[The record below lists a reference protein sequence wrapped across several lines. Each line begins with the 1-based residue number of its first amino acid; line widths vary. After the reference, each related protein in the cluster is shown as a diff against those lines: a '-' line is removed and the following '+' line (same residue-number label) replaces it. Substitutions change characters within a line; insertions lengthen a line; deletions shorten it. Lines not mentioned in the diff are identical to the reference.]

1 MRKVGD
7 RIYTINESGK
17 KYVRRWK
24 ILEINGNQ
32 YRCENKRTHGISVL
46 SEDEVKIYDSKEE
59 AEKIASEMQRKA
71 DRPTRIMTRI
81 IFTMWVCLV
90 LFFIAIFLTMMFK
103 GM

>member
-46 SEDEVKIYDSKEE
+46 SEDEVKIYDSREE

-71 DRPTRIMTRI
+71 DKPNRI
-81 IFTMWVCLV
+81 IFTTWVCIV
-90 LFFIAIFLTMMFK
+90 LFFVAMFLTMMFK

>member
-32 YRCENKRTHGISVL
+32 YRCENKRTHRISVL
-46 SEDEVKIYDSKEE
+46 SEDEVKIYDSREE

-71 DRPTRIMTRI
+71 DKPNRI
-81 IFTMWVCLV
+81 IFTIWVCIV
-90 LFFIAIFLTMMFK
+90 LFFVAMFLTMMFK

>member
-46 SEDEVKIYDSKEE
+46 SEDEVKIYDSREE
-59 AEKIASEMQRKA
+59 AEKIASEMQKKA
-71 DRPTRIMTRI
+71 DKPNRI
-81 IFTMWVCLV
+81 IFTIWLCIV
-90 LFFIAIFLTMMFK
+90 LFFVAMFLTMMFK

>member
-32 YRCENKRTHGISVL
+32 YRCENKRTHGFSVL
-46 SEDEVKIYDSKEE
+46 SEDEVKIYDSREE
-59 AEKIASEMQRKA
+59 AEKIASEMQRKE
-71 DRPTRIMTRI
+71 DKTKRI
-81 IFTMWVCLV
+81 IFTIWVCIV
-90 LFFIAIFLTMMFK
+90 LFFVAMFLTMMFK

>member
-7 RIYTINESGK
+7 RIYTISESAK

-32 YRCENKRTHGISVL
+32 YRCENKRTHEISVL
-46 SEDEVKIYDSKEE
+46 SEDEVKIYDSEEE

-71 DRPTRIMTRI
+71 DKPNRI
-81 IFTMWVCLV
+81 IFTIWVCIV
-90 LFFIAIFLTMMFK
+90 LFFVAMFLTMMFK

>member
-71 DRPTRIMTRI
+71 DKPNRI
-81 IFTMWVCLV
+81 IFTIWVCIV
-90 LFFIAIFLTMMFK
+90 LFFVAMFLTMIFK

>member
-46 SEDEVKIYDSKEE
+46 SEDEVKIYDSEEE

-71 DRPTRIMTRI
+71 DKPNRI
-81 IFTMWVCLV
+81 IFTIWVCIV
-90 LFFIAIFLTMMFK
+90 LLFVAMFLTMMFK

>member
-32 YRCENKRTHGISVL
+32 YRCENKRTHGVSVL
-46 SEDEVKIYDSKEE
+46 SEDEVKIYDSREE

-71 DRPTRIMTRI
+71 DKPNRK
-81 IFTMWVCLV
+81 IFTIWVCIV
-90 LFFIAIFLTMMFK
+90 LFFVAMFLTMMFK

>member
-46 SEDEVKIYDSKEE
+46 SEDEVKIYDSEEE

-71 DRPTRIMTRI
+71 DKPNRI
-81 IFTMWVCLV
+81 IFTIWVCIV
-90 LFFIAIFLTMMFK
+90 LFFVAMFLTMMFK

>member
-32 YRCENKRTHGISVL
+32 YRCEKDNL
-46 SEDEVKIYDSKEE
+46 
-59 AEKIASEMQRKA
+59 
-71 DRPTRIMTRI
+71 
-81 IFTMWVCLV
+81 
-90 LFFIAIFLTMMFK
+90 
-103 GM
+103 

>member
-32 YRCENKRTHGISVL
+32 YRCENKRTHRVSVL
-46 SEDEVKIYDSKEE
+46 SEDEVKIYDSREE
-59 AEKIASEMQRKA
+59 AEKIASEMKRKA
-71 DRPTRIMTRI
+71 DKPKRMILI
-81 IFTMWVCLV
+81 IWVCIV
-90 LFFIAIFLTMMFK
+90 LFFVAMFLTMMFR

>member
-32 YRCENKRTHGISVL
+32 YRCENKRTHGVSVL

-59 AEKIASEMQRKA
+59 AE
-71 DRPTRIMTRI
+71 
-81 IFTMWVCLV
+81 
-90 LFFIAIFLTMMFK
+90 
-103 GM
+103 

>member
-46 SEDEVKIYDSKEE
+46 SEDEVKIYDSREE
-59 AEKIASEMQRKA
+59 AEKIASEMQKKA
-71 DRPTRIMTRI
+71 DKPNRI
-81 IFTMWVCLV
+81 IFTIWVCIV
-90 LFFIAIFLTMMFK
+90 LFFVAMFLTMMFK

>member
-46 SEDEVKIYDSKEE
+46 SEDEVKIYDSREE

-71 DRPTRIMTRI
+71 DKPNRK
-81 IFTMWVCLV
+81 IFTIWVCIV
-90 LFFIAIFLTMMFK
+90 LFFVAMFLTMMFN

>member
-17 KYVRRWK
+17 KYVIRWK

-46 SEDEVKIYDSKEE
+46 SEDEVKIYDSREE

-71 DRPTRIMTRI
+71 DKPNRK
-81 IFTMWVCLV
+81 IFTIWVCIV
-90 LFFIAIFLTMMFK
+90 LFFVAMFLTMMFK

>member
-46 SEDEVKIYDSKEE
+46 SEDEVKIYDSREE

-71 DRPTRIMTRI
+71 DKPIRI
-81 IFTMWVCLV
+81 ILTIWVCIV
-90 LFFIAIFLTMMFK
+90 LFFVAMFLTMMFK

>member
-46 SEDEVKIYDSKEE
+46 SEDEVKIYDSREE

-71 DRPTRIMTRI
+71 DKPKRMI
-81 IFTMWVCLV
+81 
-90 LFFIAIFLTMMFK
+90 LTF
-103 GM
+103 

>member
-17 KYVRRWK
+17 KFVRRWK

-32 YRCENKRTHGISVL
+32 YRCENKRTHSISVL

-59 AEKIASEMQRKA
+59 AEKVASELQREA
-71 DRPTRIMTRI
+71 DKPKRI
-81 IFTMWVCLV
+81 ILIIWVCLV
-90 LFFIAIFLTMMFK
+90 LLFIAIFLSGIFN

>member
-46 SEDEVKIYDSKEE
+46 SEDEVKIYDSSEE

-71 DRPTRIMTRI
+71 DKPNRIL
-81 IFTMWVCLV
+81 FTIWVCIV
-90 LFFIAIFLTMMFK
+90 LFFVAMFLTMMFK

>member
-46 SEDEVKIYDSKEE
+46 SEDEVKIYDSSEE

-71 DRPTRIMTRI
+71 DKPNRI
-81 IFTMWVCLV
+81 IVN
-90 LFFIAIFLTMMFK
+90 AP
-103 GM
+103 

>member
-17 KYVRRWK
+17 KYVRKWK

-32 YRCENKRTHGISVL
+32 YRCENRRTHGISVL
-46 SEDEVKIYDSKEE
+46 SEDEVKIYDSIEE
-59 AEKIASEMQRKA
+59 AEEIASEMQRKA
-71 DRPTRIMTRI
+71 DKPNRI
-81 IFTMWVCLV
+81 IFTIWICIV
-90 LFFIAIFLTMMFK
+90 LFFVAMFLTMIFK

>member
-32 YRCENKRTHGISVL
+32 YRCENKRTHGFSVL
-46 SEDEVKIYDSKEE
+46 SEDEVKIYDSREK

-71 DRPTRIMTRI
+71 DKPKRMILI
-81 IFTMWVCLV
+81 IWVCIV
-90 LFFIAIFLTMMFK
+90 LFFVAMFLTMMFR

>member
-32 YRCENKRTHGISVL
+32 YRCENKRTHGFSVL
-46 SEDEVKIYDSKEE
+46 SEDEVKIYDSREE

-71 DRPTRIMTRI
+71 DKPNRI
-81 IFTMWVCLV
+81 IFTIWVCIV
-90 LFFIAIFLTMMFK
+90 LFFVAMFLTMMFK

>member
-32 YRCENKRTHGISVL
+32 YRCENKRTHSISVL

-71 DRPTRIMTRI
+71 NKPTRI
-81 IFTMWVCLV
+81 IFTIWVCLV
-90 LFFIAIFLTMMFK
+90 LFFVAIFLTMMFK

>member
-71 DRPTRIMTRI
+71 DKPTRI
-81 IFTMWVCLV
+81 IFTIWVCIV
-90 LFFIAIFLTMMFK
+90 LFFVAMFLTMMFK

>member
-46 SEDEVKIYDSKEE
+46 SEDEVKIYDSREE
-59 AEKIASEMQRKA
+59 AEKIAGEMQRKA
-71 DRPTRIMTRI
+71 DKPNRI
-81 IFTMWVCLV
+81 IFTIWVCIV
-90 LFFIAIFLTMMFK
+90 LFFVAMFLTMMFK

>member
-71 DRPTRIMTRI
+71 DKPNRI
-81 IFTMWVCLV
+81 IFTIWVCIV
-90 LFFIAIFLTMMFK
+90 LFFVAMFLTMMFK

>member
-46 SEDEVKIYDSKEE
+46 SEDEVKIYDSREE
-59 AEKIASEMQRKA
+59 AEEIASEMQRKA
-71 DRPTRIMTRI
+71 DKPNRI
-81 IFTMWVCLV
+81 IFTIWVCIV
-90 LFFIAIFLTMMFK
+90 LLFVAMFLTMMFK

>member
-46 SEDEVKIYDSKEE
+46 SEDEVKIYDSREE
-59 AEKIASEMQRKA
+59 AEKIASEMKRKA
-71 DRPTRIMTRI
+71 DKPKRMILI
-81 IFTMWVCLV
+81 IWVCIV
-90 LFFIAIFLTMMFK
+90 LFFVAMFLTMMFR

>member
-7 RIYTINESGK
+7 RIYTINEFGK

-46 SEDEVKIYDSKEE
+46 SEDEVKIYDSREE
-59 AEKIASEMQRKA
+59 AEKIASEMQRKE
-71 DRPTRIMTRI
+71 DKPKRMILTI
-81 IFTMWVCLV
+81 WVCIV
-90 LFFIAIFLTMMFK
+90 LFFVAMFLIMMFK

>member
-1 MRKVGD
+1 MKKVGD

-46 SEDEVKIYDSKEE
+46 SEDEVKIYDSREE

-71 DRPTRIMTRI
+71 DKPNRI
-81 IFTMWVCLV
+81 IFTIWVCIV
-90 LFFIAIFLTMMFK
+90 LFFVAMFLTMMFK

>member
-17 KYVRRWK
+17 KFVRRWK

-32 YRCENKRTHGISVL
+32 YRCENKRTHSISVL
-46 SEDEVKIYDSKEE
+46 SEDEVKIYDSREE

-71 DRPTRIMTRI
+71 DKPNRI
-81 IFTMWVCLV
+81 IFTIWVCIV
-90 LFFIAIFLTMMFK
+90 LFFVAMFLTMMFK

>member
-46 SEDEVKIYDSKEE
+46 SEDEVKIYDSREE

-71 DRPTRIMTRI
+71 DKPNRI
-81 IFTMWVCLV
+81 IFTIWLCIV
-90 LFFIAIFLTMMFK
+90 LFFVAMFLTMMFK

>member
-32 YRCENKRTHGISVL
+32 YRCENKRTHRVSVL

-71 DRPTRIMTRI
+71 DKPNRI
-81 IFTMWVCLV
+81 IFTIWVCIV
-90 LFFIAIFLTMMFK
+90 LFFVAMFLTMMFK

>member
-46 SEDEVKIYDSKEE
+46 SENEVKIYDSREE

-71 DRPTRIMTRI
+71 DKPNRI
-81 IFTMWVCLV
+81 IFTIWVCIV
-90 LFFIAIFLTMMFK
+90 LFFVAMFLTMMFK

>member
-46 SEDEVKIYDSKEE
+46 SEDEVKIYDSSEE

-71 DRPTRIMTRI
+71 DKPNRI
-81 IFTMWVCLV
+81 IFTIWVCIV
-90 LFFIAIFLTMMFK
+90 LFFVAMFLTMMFK

>member
-32 YRCENKRTHGISVL
+32 YRCENKRTHVISVL

-71 DRPTRIMTRI
+71 DKPNRI
-81 IFTMWVCLV
+81 IFTIWVCIV
-90 LFFIAIFLTMMFK
+90 LFFVAMFLTMMFK

>member
-46 SEDEVKIYDSKEE
+46 SEDEVKIYDSREE

-71 DRPTRIMTRI
+71 DKPNRI
-81 IFTMWVCLV
+81 IFTIWVCIV
-90 LFFIAIFLTMMFK
+90 LFFVAMFLTMMFK

>member
-46 SEDEVKIYDSKEE
+46 SEDEVKIYDSREE
-59 AEKIASEMQRKA
+59 AEEIASEMQRKA
-71 DRPTRIMTRI
+71 DKPYRI
-81 IFTMWVCLV
+81 IFTIWVCIV
-90 LFFIAIFLTMMFK
+90 LFFVAMFLTMMFK